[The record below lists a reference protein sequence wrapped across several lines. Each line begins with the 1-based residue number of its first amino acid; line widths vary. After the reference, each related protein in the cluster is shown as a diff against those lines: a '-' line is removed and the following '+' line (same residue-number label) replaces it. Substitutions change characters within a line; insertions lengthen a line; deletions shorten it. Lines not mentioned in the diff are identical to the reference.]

1 MKLCCHC
8 SLKQWLTLFEWR
20 KYPFLNRYSLVLFQN
35 LKWPK
40 EILLL
45 FETEQEAKKILQI
58 LFPNPRLVQA
68 NKVKIRVEVIPFV
81 DIDWE
86 FQSTWRDFKNF
97 PSKPLEV
104 IPKSC
109 AYIVLGRA
117 NKWCISLYSKII
129 F

>member
-1 MKLCCHC
+1 M
-8 SLKQWLTLFEWR
+8 
-20 KYPFLNRYSLVLFQN
+20 
-35 LKWPK
+35 
-40 EILLL
+40 
-45 FETEQEAKKILQI
+45 
-58 LFPNPRLVQA
+58 FPNPRLVQA

-109 AYIVLGRA
+109 AYIVLVLINGA
-117 NKWCISLYSKII
+117 SACIKK
-129 F
+129 